1 MEADKILSL
10 FHDPKQIER
19 LKVCLHDIFEY
30 PVVITG
36 VLRKVEKFLTEDIRL
51 REQHRVLSQKLKET
65 CMKVL
70 EYINLTESHSNTS
83 I

>member
-1 MEADKILSL
+1 MHVPTCASCHAIKSRLVAKNQGKAMEADTVLSL

-36 VLRKVEKFLTEDIRL
+36 VLRKV
-51 REQHRVLSQKLKET
+51 
-65 CMKVL
+65 
-70 EYINLTESHSNTS
+70 
-83 I
+83 